1 MSRARYTSFK
11 GEAQGHAQ
19 AVALLHQPGDMALDR
34 RGVPRSLVMLCP
46 DGCGDTLSVNLDAR
60 AGKAWRVDV
69 RKNQL
74 TLYPSVWRDQGC
86 GAHFIVWRDRLLWC
100 DRYDPAPWRD
110 DELVGE
116 VYVELERSVSG
127 DYRHYEHVA
136 TILDAI
142 PWEVLWAC
150 QMLTRQGRVD
160 AKQGGLFRLR
170 LGSGGTTTP
179 PESQV

>member
-1 MSRARYTSFK
+1 
-11 GEAQGHAQ
+11 
-19 AVALLHQPGDMALDR
+19 
-34 RGVPRSLVMLCP
+34 MLCP

-110 DELVGE
+110 HELVGE

-127 DYRHYEHVA
+127 EHRHYEHIA

-150 QMLTRQGRVD
+150 QMLTRQGKVD